1 MKQSFN
7 AQSRLEEELLSAL
20 SLKQLF
26 AIILENQPTA
36 QSVLTNKGGMQG

>member
-7 AQSRLEEELLSAL
+7 AQSRLEEELLNAL
-20 SLKQLF
+20 SLKQLY

-36 QSVLTNKGGMQG
+36 HSGLTNKGGMQG